1 VLSAV
6 QLFPKK
12 NLTQVRSLSPTSPNN
27 SLGHCAS
34 QAIFHLPPELHERGR
49 DPATHHLPVMMFATN
64 AVKVCH
70 SGGGDTNILVQVRQE
85 IGLGLACH

>member
-1 VLSAV
+1 
-6 QLFPKK
+6 
-12 NLTQVRSLSPTSPNN
+12 
-27 SLGHCAS
+27 
-34 QAIFHLPPELHERGR
+34 
-49 DPATHHLPVMMFATN
+49 MMFATN